1 MLIKIIVIVK
11 KKKKKIFFFLA
22 IKFYSLI
29 KSINELFNFT

>member
-11 KKKKKIFFFLA
+11 KKKKKIFFFLSF
-22 IKFYSLI
+22 KFFSLI